1 MDFSRFKQ
9 HRNGMEGTQDS
20 TIDKLADFEPWNM
33 EFVWGWYGGSSWF
46 NQRNI
51 DGIVDFSLIKQQHGW
66 RKATVLEWIGSPTIW
81 AWPYGSDLPY
91 HLYIY
96 ISIFCS
102 TNMMNTEHIVAV
114 SCDWMDGYMIHGWWE
129 SVLIWADYVLLSS
142 ILCWDDRN
150 YGWLV
155 VHPIPTKK
163 NHWPSSFF
171 TGEHVITWL
180 VVLTC
185 FNHLE
190 KYESQ

>member
-96 ISIFCS
+96 IHFLFNQYDEYRTHSGCQLWLDGWIHD
-102 TNMMNTEHIVAV
+102 TWMMRKCPYLSWLCVVVIDIVL
-114 SCDWMDGYMIHGWWE
+114 GW
-129 SVLIWADYVLLSS
+129 
-142 ILCWDDRN
+142 
-150 YGWLV
+150 
-155 VHPIPTKK
+155 
-163 NHWPSSFF
+163 
-171 TGEHVITWL
+171 
-180 VVLTC
+180 
-185 FNHLE
+185 
-190 KYESQ
+190 